1 LSSETSAYKQPGTT
15 AAQYLIERDSITRH
29 DEQKTMGGRISDGI
43 VLEME
48 YSCAKRTTNKSGLNE
63 EEVI

>member
-1 LSSETSAYKQPGTT
+1 
-15 AAQYLIERDSITRH
+15 
-29 DEQKTMGGRISDGI
+29 MGGRISDGI